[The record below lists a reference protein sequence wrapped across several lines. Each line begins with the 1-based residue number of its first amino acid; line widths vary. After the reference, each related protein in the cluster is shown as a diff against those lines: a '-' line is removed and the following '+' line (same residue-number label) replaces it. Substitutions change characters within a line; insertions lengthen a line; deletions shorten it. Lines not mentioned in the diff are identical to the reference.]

1 MPVGES
7 LFRVFPCPFPF
18 SCCQHLFRSSAFFAD
33 SFYWCS
39 FSVFFYLFPLSCF
52 LFFSL
57 LFPFLRSPFL
67 SSPFSALSFSPS
79 CFFLPLFRSFVFAFL
94 LPFLSFFLFVSVF
107 SFVIFVSRYFSE
119 LVFILFLHCSSPFLP
134 LFLSFVIGKRR
145 AAKNGNDG
153 QQKNGNDGEKK
164 KKRRAAKNGNAG
176 QQKNG
181 NNEEKKKETTSGKKR
196 KRRTEKKKRQA
207 TKNGRDGQK
216 TVKNRMLKKFF
227 RVIKC
232 KKTTMITES
241 KTMLRISNFKLPF
254 GEDEKG
260 LPERLAA
267 ELGCPVTNVRILK
280 KAVDAVA
287 GRGYGRFILWNFP

>member
-79 CFFLPLFRSFVFAFL
+79 CFPS
-94 LPFLSFFLFVSVF
+94 FLF
-107 SFVIFVSRYFSE
+107 SF
-119 LVFILFLHCSSPFLP
+119 SSPF
-134 LFLSFVIGKRR
+134 FLSSSLSLVISLNSFSFYFCIVALPSCRFSFLLSLGSDERQKTETTGSKKTETTKRKKKKQR

-153 QQKNGNDGEKK
+153 Q
-164 KKRRAAKNGNAG
+164 KKRSDRR
-176 QQKNG
+176 QKT
-181 NNEEKKKETTSGKKR
+181 EETGR
-196 KRRTEKKKRQA
+196 KR
-207 TKNGRDGQK
+207 
-216 TVKNRMLKKFF
+216 
-227 RVIKC
+227 
-232 KKTTMITES
+232 
-241 KTMLRISNFKLPF
+241 
-254 GEDEKG
+254 
-260 LPERLAA
+260 
-267 ELGCPVTNVRILK
+267 
-280 KAVDAVA
+280 
-287 GRGYGRFILWNFP
+287 

>member
-7 LFRVFPCPFPF
+7 LFHVFPCPFPF

-79 CFFLPLFRSFVFAFL
+79 CFFLPLVSLFRFRLPVFFFPFFRSFVFAFL

-181 NNEEKKKETTSGKKR
+181 NNEEKKKKQR
-196 KRRTEKKKRQA
+196 A
-207 TKNGRDGQK
+207 AKNGNDGQK
-216 TVKNRMLKKFF
+216 KRSD
-227 RVIKC
+227 RRQ
-232 KKTTMITES
+232 KTEET
-241 KTMLRISNFKLPF
+241 
-254 GEDEKG
+254 
-260 LPERLAA
+260 
-267 ELGCPVTNVRILK
+267 
-280 KAVDAVA
+280 
-287 GRGYGRFILWNFP
+287 GRKR